1 MIRTVLFTSLFLV
14 GLGACQPSTTPEQYN
29 PKAANPQLLNDCAKT
44 LTNIMI
50 HDIFKPPV
58 ASRIYGYTYL
68 ASYEALRPGHQITP
82 SLLGKLNGSTP
93 APAPRPAKRIVF
105 RWPV

>member
-1 MIRTVLFTSLFLV
+1 M
-14 GLGACQPSTTPEQYN
+14 GLGACQPAATPDQYN
-29 PKAANPQLLNDCAKT
+29 TRAANPQLLNDCSQR
-44 LTNIMI
+44 LTNIII

-68 ASYEALRPGHQITP
+68 ATYEALRPGSVGYP

-93 APAPRPAKRIVF
+93 APQTPAE
-105 RWPV
+105 